1 MIESLIAV
9 AVLGQPTS
17 SGQAPIV
24 DRSGAALL
32 QSIVETMGKLE
43 RVDVSITRE
52 SRESRDELFVVS
64 RTVSLEWGGAGKFRM
79 EATEYWGGA
88 YVAVSDG
95 KTLMEDPC
103 DLSAPITL
111 KATKMPIWTASDQL
125 GVRGGMSA
133 AWIYL
138 TGGTEKVKEWITDKN
153 RVVLSD
159 PPGPLNGVTMDT
171 ELFGTMSIY
180 FDERSQS
187 KRIVQLEFDN
197 FPERKRMSEMWPE
210 WVAPP
215 VPGALDIE
223 TIQYRDWPKGK
234 GGSFS
239 VAVPQ
244 GLIVDD
250 QTKAKPR

>member
-1 MIESLIAV
+1 MIETLIAV
-9 AVLGQPTS
+9 AVLGPRAADWQTPT
-17 SGQAPIV
+17 V
-24 DRSGAALL
+24 DRSGAPLL
-32 QSIVETMGKLE
+32 QSIVDTMGKLE

-52 SRESRDELFVVS
+52 SRDSKQELFVVS
-64 RTVSLEWGGAGKFRM
+64 RTVTFEWGGAGKFRM

-103 DLSAPITL
+103 DMAAPITL
-111 KATKMPIWTASDQL
+111 KAAKMPIWTASDQL

-138 TGGTEKVKEWITDKN
+138 TGGTEKVKEWISEKS

-159 PPGPLNGVTMDT
+159 PPGPLNGVTVDT

-187 KRIVQLEFDN
+187 KRIVHLEFDN
-197 FPERKRMSEMWPE
+197 FPERKRLSEMWPE
-210 WVAPP
+210 WVGPP
-215 VPGALDIE
+215 QIGALDIE
-223 TIQYRDWPKGK
+223 TIHYRDWPKGK

>member
-1 MIESLIAV
+1 MIDTLIAV
-9 AVLGQPTS
+9 AVVGLGSAEWQSPAT
-17 SGQAPIV
+17 
-24 DRSGAALL
+24 DRSGAPLL
-32 QSIVETMGKLE
+32 LSIIEAMEKLE

-52 SRESRDELFVVS
+52 SRESKDELFVVS
-64 RTVSLEWGGAGKFRM
+64 RTVSFEWGGAGKFRM

-88 YVAVSDG
+88 FVAVCDG

-103 DLSAPITL
+103 DLAATVTLRSAKT
-111 KATKMPIWTASDQL
+111 PIWSTSEQL

-138 TGGTEKVKEWITDKN
+138 TGGPEKTKEWISEKS

-159 PPGPLNGVTMDT
+159 PPGPLKGVTVDT
-171 ELFGTMSIY
+171 ELFGTMSLY
-180 FDERSQS
+180 FDERTQS
-187 KRIVQLEFDN
+187 KRVVHLEFDN
-197 FPERKRMSEMWPE
+197 FPERKRLSEMWPE

-215 VPGALDIE
+215 VAGAMDIE

-234 GGSFS
+234 GISFS
-239 VAVPQ
+239 VVVPQ

-250 QTKAKPR
+250 QTKAKP